1 MAHLVPPN
9 CGDQVTAAFVRSA
22 QEAAAIGRIQR
33 GRARDN
39 EVRRIGCNMK
49 NPLTPMRFLER
60 ASSVHPDRTAIID
73 GYRTVTYAAMAVHVT
88 RLAHAFKAKGLEP
101 GERVA
106 YLAPNCAEML
116 IAHFAVPL
124 AGGVLVTINT
134 RLSAEEIAAI
144 VEHSGA
150 TFLVA
155 DAPLLEP
162 ALENLAA
169 VTTLRQIVTLP
180 AETGEAVEVAFTT
193 GYDDLLAAGS
203 DEHLPYEVADE
214 DDSISVNYTSGTTGQ
229 PKGVV
234 YTHRGAYLNSLG
246 EVIHQGLVDGSTNLW
261 TLPMFHCNG
270 WCTTWALTAVA
281 GTHVCLRA
289 TRADDIWRL
298 IDRAGVTHM
307 AGAPTVLSMMRESS
321 LAHPL
326 RQPLTVTTAGAPP
339 SPSIIEAFAD
349 LNVRVV
355 HVYGLTETYG
365 PYTVCEP
372 QDGWRDLPGAER
384 SRLMSRQGVGMITA
398 DDARVVASYGHSDAL
413 VDVPADG
420 VTMGEIVMRGNTVMK
435 EYFRD
440 PEATAIAFK
449 GGWFHSGDLGVRYP
463 DGYIKLLDR
472 AKDIVISGGENISTV
487 EVEHALS
494 SHPAVG
500 DVAVIAVPD
509 ERWGE
514 RPKAFVVLNV
524 GRSAGQAELISHVKE
539 HIAKFKAPKS
549 VDFVLELPRTSTG
562 KIRKDLLR
570 KAEWAGH
577 DSRIQ

>member
-1 MAHLVPPN
+1 
-9 CGDQVTAAFVRSA
+9 
-22 QEAAAIGRIQR
+22 
-33 GRARDN
+33 
-39 EVRRIGCNMK
+39 
-49 NPLTPMRFLER
+49 
-60 ASSVHPDRTAIID
+60 VHPDRIAIID
-73 GYRTVTYAAMAVHVT
+73 GPRTFTYAAMAGQVT
-88 RLAHAFKAKGLEP
+88 RLAHALKARGLDP
-101 GERVA
+101 GDRVA
-106 YLAPNCAEML
+106 YLAPNCAEVL
-116 IAHFAVPL
+116 VAHFAVPL

-134 RLSAEEIAAI
+134 RLSAEEIAGI
-144 VEHSGA
+144 VEHSGSV
-150 TFLVA
+150 FLVA
-155 DAPLLEP
+155 DATLLEP
-162 ALENLAA
+162 ALGKLAA
-169 VTTLRQIVTLP
+169 VTTLREIVTLP
-180 AETGEAVEVAFTT
+180 AESGEAVEVGFTT
-193 GYDDLLAAGS
+193 GYYDLLAAGS
-203 DEHLPYEVADE
+203 DEPIAYAVPDE
-214 DDSISVNYTSGTTGQ
+214 GDAISVNYTSGTTGQ

-246 EVIHQGLVDGSTNLW
+246 EVIHQGFVDGSSYLW

-307 AGAPTVLSMMRESS
+307 AGAPTVLSMMRESQLS
-321 LAHPL
+321 HPL
-326 RQPLTVTTAGAPP
+326 RQALTVTTAGAPP

-372 QDGWRDLPGAER
+372 QDAWRDLPVAER
-384 SRLMSRQGVGMITA
+384 SRLMARQGVGMVTA
-398 DDARVVASYGHSDAL
+398 DEARVVATYGHSDQLA
-413 VDVPADG
+413 DVPADG

-440 PEATAIAFK
+440 PQATAEAFR

-463 DGYIKLLDR
+463 DGYIRLLDR

-487 EVEHALS
+487 EVEHALA
-494 SHPAVG
+494 SHPAVA

-509 ERWGE
+509 EHWGE
-514 RPKAFVVLNV
+514 RPKAFVVLTA
-524 GRSAGQAELISHVKE
+524 GSTTGQAELIGHVKK

-562 KIRKDLLR
+562 KVRKDLLR

-577 DSRIQ
+577 ESGIQG

>member
-1 MAHLVPPN
+1 M
-9 CGDQVTAAFVRSA
+9 
-22 QEAAAIGRIQR
+22 E
-33 GRARDN
+33 
-39 EVRRIGCNMK
+39 
-49 NPLTPMRFLER
+49 NPLTPLRFLQR
-60 ASSVHPDRTAIID
+60 SSSVHPDRTAIID
-73 GYRTVTYAAMAVHVT
+73 GPRTFTYAAMAAQVT
-88 RLAHAFKAKGLEP
+88 RLANALKAKGLEK
-101 GERVA
+101 GDRVA
-106 YLAPNCAEML
+106 YLAPNCAEVL
-116 IAHFAVPL
+116 VGHFAVPL
-124 AGGVLVTINT
+124 AGGVLVTLNT
-134 RLSAEEIAAI
+134 RLSAEEIAHI

-150 TFLVA
+150 KFLLA
-155 DAPLLEP
+155 DAPLVEP
-162 ALENLAA
+162 AREKLAA
-169 VTTLRQIVTLP
+169 VTTLREIFTLP
-180 AETGEAVEVAFTT
+180 TEDGEGVELAFTT
-193 GYDDLLAAGS
+193 GYHDLLAAGS
-203 DEHLPYEVADE
+203 DLPIAYEVSDE
-214 DDSISVNYTSGTTGQ
+214 GDAISLNYTSGTTGQ

-246 EVIHQGLVDGSTNLW
+246 EIIHQGFVDGSSYLW

-289 TRADDIWRL
+289 VRADDIWRL
-298 IDRAGVTHM
+298 IDHAGVTHM
-307 AGAPTVLSMMRESS
+307 AGAPTVLSMMKESS

-326 RQPLTVTTAGAPP
+326 RQALTVTTAGAPP
-339 SPSIIEAFAD
+339 SPSIIAAFAD

-372 QDGWRDLPGAER
+372 QDSWHGLPVAER
-384 SRLMSRQGVGMITA
+384 SRLTARQGVGMLTS
-398 DDARVVASYGHSDAL
+398 DEARVVATYGHSDVL

-440 PEATAIAFK
+440 PEATVEAFK

-463 DGYIKLLDR
+463 DGYIQLMDR

-487 EVEHALS
+487 EVEHALA
-494 SHPAVG
+494 SHPAVA
-500 DVAVIAVPD
+500 DVAVIAIPD

-514 RPKAFVVLNV
+514 RPKAFVVLA
-524 GRSAGQAELISHVKE
+524 AGQSASQEDLIVHVKE

-562 KIRKDLLR
+562 KVRKDILR
-570 KAEWAGH
+570 TAEWAGH
-577 DSRIQ
+577 NNRIQG

>member
-1 MAHLVPPN
+1 VDGGHCRRVATTKFRE
-9 CGDQVTAAFVRSA
+9 QVDTM
-22 QEAAAIGRIQR
+22 E
-33 GRARDN
+33 
-39 EVRRIGCNMK
+39 
-49 NPLTPMRFLER
+49 NPLTPLRFLER
-60 ASSVHPDRTAIID
+60 ASSVHPDRNAIID
-73 GYRTVTYAAMAVHVT
+73 GPRTFTYAAMAAQVT
-88 RLAHAFKAKGLEP
+88 RLANALRAKGLQP
-101 GERVA
+101 GDRVA
-106 YLAPNCAEML
+106 YLAPNCAEVL

-124 AGGVLVTINT
+124 AGGVLVTLNT
-134 RLSAEEIAAI
+134 RLAAEEIATI

-150 TFLVA
+150 TYLVG
-155 DAPLLEP
+155 DGPLLEP
-162 ALENLAA
+162 ALAQLAA
-169 VTTLRQIVTLP
+169 VTTLQEVFTLP
-180 AETGEAVEVAFTT
+180 AETGEAVELAFTT

-203 DEHLPYEVADE
+203 PERLEYRVGAEGDA
-214 DDSISVNYTSGTTGQ
+214 ISLNYTSGTTGK

-246 EVIHQGLVDGSTNLW
+246 EVMHQGFVDGSTYLW

-289 TRADDIWRL
+289 MRADDVWRL
-298 IDRAGVTHM
+298 IDHAGVTHM
-307 AGAPTVLSMMRESS
+307 AGAPTVLQMMRESS

-326 RQPLTVTTAGAPP
+326 RQSLTMTTAGAPP
-339 SPSIIEAFAD
+339 SPSIIAAFAD

-372 QDGWRDLPGAER
+372 QDSWRELTVAER
-384 SRLMSRQGVGMITA
+384 SRLMARQGVGMVTA
-398 DDARVVASYGHSDAL
+398 DEARVVSSFGHSEEL
-413 VDVPADG
+413 VDVPSDG

-440 PEATAIAFK
+440 PEATAAAFR

-463 DGYIKLLDR
+463 DGYIRLLDR

-487 EVEHALS
+487 EVEHALA
-494 SHPAVG
+494 SHPAVA

-509 ERWGE
+509 DRWGE
-514 RPKAFVVLNV
+514 RPKAFVVLTT
-524 GRSAGQAELISHVKE
+524 GKSAGQAELIGHVKE
-539 HIAKFKAPKS
+539 HIAKFKAPRS

-562 KIRKDLLR
+562 KIRKDVLR

-577 DSRIQ
+577 EGGIQ

>member
-1 MAHLVPPN
+1 
-9 CGDQVTAAFVRSA
+9 
-22 QEAAAIGRIQR
+22 
-33 GRARDN
+33 
-39 EVRRIGCNMK
+39 MK
-49 NPLTPMRFLER
+49 NDLTPLRFLER
-60 ASSVHPDRTAIID
+60 AASVHPARTAILD
-73 GYRTVTYAAMAVHVT
+73 GPRSFTYQEMGEQVT
-88 RLAHAFKAKGLEP
+88 RLAQALTAKGLRP
-101 GERVA
+101 GDRVA

-116 IAHFAVPL
+116 VAHFAVPL
-124 AGGVLVTINT
+124 AGGVLVTLNT
-134 RLSAEEIAAI
+134 RLSPNEIAQI

-150 TFLVA
+150 EFLLG
-155 DAPLLEP
+155 DAPLLQP
-162 ALENLAA
+162 AQESLSA
-169 VTTLRQIVTLP
+169 VPSLREIVTLP
-180 AETGEAVEVAFTT
+180 RETGEAIGLAGTT
-193 GYDDLLAAGS
+193 SYRDLLAAGS
-203 DEHLPYEVADE
+203 DEPLPCTVPDE
-214 DDSISVNYTSGTTGQ
+214 DAAISLNYTSGTTGD

-234 YTHRGAYLNSLG
+234 YTHRGAYLNALG
-246 EVIHQGLVDGSTNLW
+246 QVIHQGFSDGSRYLW

-289 TRADDIWRL
+289 VRADDVWRL
-298 IDRAGVTHM
+298 IDEAGVTHM
-307 AGAPTVLSMMRESS
+307 AGAPTVLSMMSESP

-339 SPSIIEAFAD
+339 SPTIIEVFAD

-365 PYTVCEP
+365 PYTVCEE
-372 QDGWRDLPGAER
+372 QDSWSVLPVAEL
-384 SRLMSRQGVGMITA
+384 SQLKARQGVGMVTA
-398 DDARVVASYGHSDAL
+398 DEARVVATSGDPDRL

-440 PEATAIAFK
+440 PEATAEAFR

-463 DGYIKLLDR
+463 DGYIQLLDR

-494 SHPAVG
+494 AHPAVA

-509 ERWGE
+509 EHWGE
-514 RPKAFVVLNV
+514 RPKAFVVLT
-524 GRSAGQAELISHVKE
+524 AGHTVSEQELIGHVKE
-539 HIAKFKAPKS
+539 HLAKFKAPKS

-562 KIRKDLLR
+562 KVRKDLLR
-570 KAEWAGH
+570 TAEWAGH
-577 DSRIQ
+577 QHGIQG

>member
-1 MAHLVPPN
+1 M
-9 CGDQVTAAFVRSA
+9 
-22 QEAAAIGRIQR
+22 E
-33 GRARDN
+33 
-39 EVRRIGCNMK
+39 
-49 NPLTPMRFLER
+49 NPLTPLRFLQR
-60 ASSVHPDRTAIID
+60 ASSVHPDRTAIVD
-73 GYRTVTYAAMAVHVT
+73 GLRTFTYAAMAAEVT
-88 RLAHAFKAKGLEP
+88 RLANALKARGLKKGD
-101 GERVA
+101 RVA
-106 YLAPNCAEML
+106 YLAPNCAEVL
-116 IAHFAVPL
+116 VGHFAVPL
-124 AGGVLVTINT
+124 AGGVLVALNT
-134 RLSAEEIAAI
+134 RLAPEEIAQI

-150 TFLVA
+150 EFLLA
-155 DAPLLEP
+155 DASLVEP
-162 ALENLAA
+162 AREKLAA
-169 VTTLRQIVTLP
+169 VTTLREIITLP
-180 AETGEAVEVAFTT
+180 AESGVGVELAFTT
-193 GYDDLLAAGS
+193 GYHDLLAAGS
-203 DEHLPYEVADE
+203 DTPIDYVVGDE
-214 DDSISVNYTSGTTGQ
+214 SDAISLNYTSGTTGQ

-246 EVIHQGLVDGSTNLW
+246 EVIHQGFVDGSSYLW

-289 TRADDIWRL
+289 VKADDIWRL
-298 IDRAGVTHM
+298 IDRAGVSHM
-307 AGAPTVLSMMRESS
+307 AGAPTVLSMMKESS

-326 RQPLTVTTAGAPP
+326 RQSLTVTTAGAPP
-339 SPSIIEAFAD
+339 SPSIIEAFAT
-349 LNVRVV
+349 LNVKVV

-372 QDGWRDLPGAER
+372 QDSWSGLAVADR
-384 SRLMSRQGVGMITA
+384 SKLTARQGVGMITA
-398 DDARVVASYGHSDAL
+398 DDARVVASYGHSDEL

-440 PEATAIAFK
+440 PEATAEAFK

-463 DGYIKLLDR
+463 DGYIQLMDR

-487 EVEHALS
+487 EVEHALA
-494 SHPAVG
+494 SHPAVA

-514 RPKAFVVLNV
+514 CPKAFVVLAA
-524 GRSAGQAELISHVKE
+524 GQSAGQAELIAHVKL

-549 VDFVLELPRTSTG
+549 VDFVVELPRTSTG
-562 KIRKDLLR
+562 KVRKDQLR

-577 DSRIQ
+577 QSGIQG

>member
-1 MAHLVPPN
+1 M
-9 CGDQVTAAFVRSA
+9 
-22 QEAAAIGRIQR
+22 
-33 GRARDN
+33 
-39 EVRRIGCNMK
+39 
-49 NPLTPMRFLER
+49 
-60 ASSVHPDRTAIID
+60 
-73 GYRTVTYAAMAVHVT
+73 
-88 RLAHAFKAKGLEP
+88 
-101 GERVA
+101 
-106 YLAPNCAEML
+106 
-116 IAHFAVPL
+116 
-124 AGGVLVTINT
+124 
-134 RLSAEEIAAI
+134 
-144 VEHSGA
+144 
-150 TFLVA
+150 
-155 DAPLLEP
+155 
-162 ALENLAA
+162 
-169 VTTLRQIVTLP
+169 
-180 AETGEAVEVAFTT
+180 
-193 GYDDLLAAGS
+193 
-203 DEHLPYEVADE
+203 ADE
-214 DDSISVNYTSGTTGQ
+214 DAAISVNYTSGTTGK

-246 EVIHQGLVDGSTNLW
+246 EVIHQGLVDGSSYLW

-298 IDRAGVTHM
+298 IDHAGVSHM
-307 AGAPTVLSMMRESS
+307 AGAPTVLSMMKESP

-326 RQPLTVTTAGAPP
+326 RQALTVTTAGAPP
-339 SPSIIEAFAD
+339 SPSIIAAFAD
-349 LNVRVV
+349 LNVKVV

-372 QDGWRDLPGAER
+372 QDTWRDLPVAER
-384 SRLMSRQGVGMITA
+384 SRLMARQGVGMITA
-398 DDARVVASYGHSDAL
+398 EEARVVSTYGHSDTL

-440 PEATAIAFK
+440 ADATTEAFR

-463 DGYIKLLDR
+463 DGYIQLMDR

-487 EVEHALS
+487 EVEHAFLS
-494 SHPAVG
+494 HSAVA

-514 RPKAFVVLNV
+514 RPKAFVVLAT
-524 GRSAGQAELISHVKE
+524 GRSAGQNELIDHVKE
-539 HIAKFKAPKS
+539 HIAKFKAPKV

-570 KAEWAGH
+570 KTEWAGH
-577 DSRIQ
+577 ESGIQG

>member
-1 MAHLVPPN
+1 M
-9 CGDQVTAAFVRSA
+9 
-22 QEAAAIGRIQR
+22 
-33 GRARDN
+33 
-39 EVRRIGCNMK
+39 
-49 NPLTPMRFLER
+49 
-60 ASSVHPDRTAIID
+60 
-73 GYRTVTYAAMAVHVT
+73 
-88 RLAHAFKAKGLEP
+88 
-101 GERVA
+101 
-106 YLAPNCAEML
+106 
-116 IAHFAVPL
+116 
-124 AGGVLVTINT
+124 
-134 RLSAEEIAAI
+134 
-144 VEHSGA
+144 
-150 TFLVA
+150 
-155 DAPLLEP
+155 
-162 ALENLAA
+162 
-169 VTTLRQIVTLP
+169 
-180 AETGEAVEVAFTT
+180 AFTT
-193 GYDDLLAAGS
+193 GYDDLLAVGS
-203 DEHLPYEVADE
+203 DEHLAYAVPDE
-214 DDSISVNYTSGTTGQ
+214 GDAISVNYTSGTTGA

-246 EVIHQGLVDGSTNLW
+246 EVIHQGLVDGSSYLW

-307 AGAPTVLSMMRESS
+307 AGAPTVLSMMRESP

-372 QDGWRDLPGAER
+372 QDAWHDLPVAER

-398 DDARVVASYGHSDAL
+398 DEARVVASYGHSDAL

-440 PEATAIAFK
+440 PEATAVAFK

-487 EVEHALS
+487 EVEHALA
-494 SHPAVG
+494 SHPAVA

-524 GRSAGQAELISHVKE
+524 GISAGQAELISHVKE

-562 KIRKDLLR
+562 KIRKDCCGSR
-570 KAEWAGH
+570 QRHRMTASRADRASAGGGSAE
-577 DSRIQ
+577 

>member
-1 MAHLVPPN
+1 M
-9 CGDQVTAAFVRSA
+9 Q
-22 QEAAAIGRIQR
+22 
-33 GRARDN
+33 
-39 EVRRIGCNMK
+39 
-49 NPLTPMRFLER
+49 NPLTPLRFLER
-60 ASSVHPDRTAIID
+60 ASAVHPERTAIID
-73 GYRTVTYAAMAVHVT
+73 GDRIFTYAAMAAQAT
-88 RLAHAFKAKGLEP
+88 RLARALMARGLLP
-101 GERVA
+101 GDRVA

-116 IAHFAVPL
+116 VAHFAVPL
-124 AGGVLVTINT
+124 ARGVLVTINT
-134 RLSAEEIAAI
+134 RLSAEEIVGI

-150 TFLVA
+150 AFLIGDV
-155 DAPLLEP
+155 PLVEP
-162 ALENLAA
+162 ALEGLASI
-169 VTTLRQIVTLP
+169 TTLREVVTLP
-180 AETGEAVEVAFTT
+180 TEAGEATQLAATT
-193 GYDDLLAAGS
+193 SYDDLLAAGS
-203 DEHLPYEVADE
+203 DEALAYHVPDEADA
-214 DDSISVNYTSGTTGQ
+214 ISLNYTSGTTGQ

-246 EVIHQGLVDGSTNLW
+246 EVIHQRLSDGASYLW

-298 IDRAGVTHM
+298 IDRAGVSHM
-307 AGAPTVLSMMRESS
+307 AGAPTVLMMMRESS

-339 SPSIIEAFAD
+339 SPAIIEAFAD
-349 LNVRVV
+349 LNVHVV

-372 QDGWRDLPGAER
+372 QDSWKGLPVAER
-384 SRLMSRQGVGMITA
+384 SQLLARQGVGMVTA
-398 DDARVVASYGHSDAL
+398 DEARVVSTYGHSDEL
-413 VDVPADG
+413 VDVPWDG
-420 VTMGEIVMRGNTVMK
+420 VSMGEIVMRGNTVMK
-435 EYFRD
+435 EYFND
-440 PEATAIAFK
+440 PKATAEAFA

-463 DGYIKLLDR
+463 DGYIRLLDR

-494 SHPAVG
+494 SHPAVA
-500 DVAVIAVPD
+500 DAAVIAVPD

-514 RPKAFVVLNV
+514 RPKAFVVLTSGGSV
-524 GRSAGQAELISHVKE
+524 GEAELIGHVKQ

-549 VDFVLELPRTSTG
+549 VDFVLDLPRTSTG

-570 KAEWAGH
+570 QPEWAGH
-577 DSRIQ
+577 EVKIQ